1 MGSNELTSLQSIYP
15 SDSLE
20 WNHQQRLRSQHL
32 SARRLLY
39 WAHGLRRIYL
49 AAKHCGGFGTF
60 RWWFMATF
68 GATRGSLTLQGLR
81 WKCPTWDGWDWKKM
95 CVFFGKSSQKFMS
108 SAQEMLIWYTGSSKT
123 DFQLGGAQAMLS
135 YLLATCSR
143 YWQMERCRKEGPQV
157 GWARQKRTQG
167 RSTRQVQAKCYTNN
181 AKQKPQCSTFPFI
194 LVPAFRLPFSFMYAS
209 GRCSKFLS
217 LSPEATKWIFKHCGI
232 SVSEYAPPKRISDA
246 DCLKVVL
253 VWQRAPTT

>member
-95 CVFFGKSSQKFMS
+95 CFF
-108 SAQEMLIWYTGSSKT
+108 
-123 DFQLGGAQAMLS
+123 LG
-135 YLLATCSR
+135 
-143 YWQMERCRKEGPQV
+143 
-157 GWARQKRTQG
+157 
-167 RSTRQVQAKCYTNN
+167 
-181 AKQKPQCSTFPFI
+181 
-194 LVPAFRLPFSFMYAS
+194 
-209 GRCSKFLS
+209 
-217 LSPEATKWIFKHCGI
+217 
-232 SVSEYAPPKRISDA
+232 
-246 DCLKVVL
+246 KVVRNSWAL
-253 VWQRAPTT
+253 PRKCLFDTLGLQKLTSNLGVPRLCCPICWRHARDIDKWRGAERRDHR